1 MTFQLGG
8 DARRAERSVQEAL
21 DLNRGQGNTAVALY
35 GFGTLAIAAI
45 AAGDMA
51 RVRAHATAIA
61 ELLQA
66 VGGNYE
72 EGGWVVVDDGGPR
85 QR

>member
-1 MTFQLGG
+1 
-8 DARRAERSVQEAL
+8 VQEAL

-51 RVRAHATAIA
+51 RVRAHPTAIA
-61 ELLQA
+61 ELL
-66 VGGNYE
+66 
-72 EGGWVVVDDGGPR
+72 
-85 QR
+85 